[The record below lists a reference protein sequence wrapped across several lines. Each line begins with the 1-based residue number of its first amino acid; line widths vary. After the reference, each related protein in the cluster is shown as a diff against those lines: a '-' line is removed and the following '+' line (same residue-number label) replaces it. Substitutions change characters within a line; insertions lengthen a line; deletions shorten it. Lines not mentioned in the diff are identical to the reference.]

1 LKDNIGLVE
10 HAQKALNEKW
20 GYVWGSFGNKLTEQF
35 LQDKMRQYPKGVGDK
50 EATIRSKWMNRMVT
64 DCVGLIKSYIW
75 WDGEKAVYNPNND
88 KSANGMYEAAK
99 EKGPIKTI
107 PEIPGLCVWKSG
119 HIGVYI
125 GNGKVI
131 ESRGTAI
138 GVIQSNLRDYP
149 WIEWLKC
156 PFISY
161 EPEPPKPHWGEEPY
175 TFLRNSGIVIH
186 EKRFEDSIK
195 RAENFAIMAQ
205 QQAMINDL
213 KGQINMLKERMNSI

>member
-10 HAQKALNEKW
+10 HAKKCLNEGY
-20 GYVWGSFGNKLTEQF
+20 GYVWGTFCNRLTEQ
-35 LQDKMRQYPKGVGDK
+35 LLKDKIKQYPNGVGDK
-50 EATIRSKWMNRMVT
+50 ESIIRSKWMGKMVT
-64 DCVGLIKSYIW
+64 DCVGLIKGYMW
-75 WDGEKAVYNPNND
+75 WDGTKAVYD
-88 KSANGMYEAAK
+88 QSTDVSANGMHEAAK
-99 EKGPIKTI
+99 EKGSIKTI